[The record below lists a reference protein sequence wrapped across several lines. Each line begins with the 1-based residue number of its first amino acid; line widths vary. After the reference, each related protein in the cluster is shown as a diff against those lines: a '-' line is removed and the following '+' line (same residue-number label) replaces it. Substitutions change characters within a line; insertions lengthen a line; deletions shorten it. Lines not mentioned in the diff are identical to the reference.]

1 MRGSEILALITV
13 GAMVACAPA
22 LAGAM
27 RLQRR
32 PRLTVLVPLVY
43 GRSMLFAR
51 NRLRG
56 RLTFIALLILA
67 AALLVACVAPRAAR
81 ASVKRGI
88 ADPTLTQVGPRLDPA
103 TQAEA
108 LDQIGAKL
116 RADYVRFIVS
126 WASAEPNKADPYDPV
141 YLASVENAL
150 KLAQDQGL
158 KVIVTFSDVPK
169 WASDRAFWYR
179 NPYKQ
184 KGYDRRYAMKTN
196 TATLAAFQRFTR
208 YVAHEFRA
216 YDVWGYECWNEPN
229 LHLTLYPQSTAKD
242 KNYGAHVYVKMLR
255 RFSRGISSGD
265 PGARRLAG
273 ATAPRGYSASS
284 SLRLRRMMT
293 SPQRFART
301 IKAARVEKL
310 FDAYSH
316 HPYTPGASRKNQ
328 PEAAPRDPSTTVN
341 LRNLGALLK
350 IFPKKS
356 FYLTEY
362 GYQTTACGSFSGQ
375 KVSLTQQASYLRR
388 AYTYAKRYRQ
398 VKLLMWFL
406 LDDFS
411 PSSDP
416 KDWAGFYTGLR
427 EIDSVDHT
435 MKPKPAYYVFAGNTT
450 LTLDDVPASVA
461 KGESVTLTG
470 VLSSVTAGPVE
481 GATLVVQSRAS
492 ASKPWTTVAPPKPV
506 TDAKGA
512 YSITLT
518 PDASA
523 FYRVVWTAVAT
534 SPTRSVAVQ

>member
-1 MRGSEILALITV
+1 MRGSEISVPTAV
-13 GAMVACAPA
+13 GATMACAPG
-22 LAGAM
+22 LAEPVKS
-27 RLQRR
+27 RRR
-32 PRLTVLVPLVY
+32 PRLTALVPLVY
-43 GRSMLFAR
+43 GRSMPVTHTR
-51 NRLRG
+51 SRG
-56 RLTFIALLILA
+56 RLAFVVLLIIA
-67 AALLVACVAPRAAR
+67 TALVVACVTPRAAR
-81 ASVKRGI
+81 ASVARGI
-88 ADPTLTQVGPRLDPA
+88 VDPTLTQIGPRLDPD
-103 TQAEA
+103 TQAEVI
-108 LDQIGAKL
+108 DQIGAKL
-116 RADYVRFIVS
+116 RARYVRFIVS
-126 WASAEPNKADPYDPV
+126 WASAEPGKDVYDGA

-150 KLAQDQGL
+150 ALAHAQGL

-169 WASDRAFWYR
+169 WASNRAFWYR
-179 NPYKQ
+179 NPYSK

-196 TATLAAFQRFTR
+196 TATLAAFQRFIR

-242 KNYGAHVYVKMLR
+242 KNYGAHVYIKMLR
-255 RFSRGISSGD
+255 RFSRGIRSGD
-265 PGARRLAG
+265 RTAKRLAG

-293 SPQRFART
+293 SPQRFAQAIR
-301 IKAARVEKL
+301 AARVQKY

-328 PEAAPRDPSTTVN
+328 PEAAPRDPKTTVN
-341 LRNLGALLK
+341 LRNLGVLLR
-350 IFPKKS
+350 IFRKKP

-416 KDWAGFYTGLR
+416 QDWAGFYTGLR
-427 EIDSVDHT
+427 DVYHQ
-435 MKPKPAYYVFAGNTT
+435 PKPAYYAFAGNTT
-450 LTLDDVPASVA
+450 LTLNAQSVPVA
-461 KGESVTLTG
+461 RGQSVTLAG
-470 VLSSVTAGPVE
+470 VLGSATAGPVQE
-481 GATLVVQSRAS
+481 QKLVVQTRRS
-492 ASKPWTTVAPPKPV
+492 ASKPWITVKKPV
-506 TDAKGA
+506 TDAAGA

-518 PDASA
+518 PSKSA
-523 FYRVVWTAVAT
+523 FFRVVWTAVAK
-534 SPTRSVAVQ
+534 SPVRWVAVQ

>member
-1 MRGSEILALITV
+1 MRGSEIVAPIAV
-13 GAMVACAPA
+13 AAMVACAPA
-22 LAGAM
+22 LAGATK
-27 RLQRR
+27 LQRR
-32 PRLTVLVPLVY
+32 LRLTVLAPLVY
-43 GRSMLFAR
+43 GRAMPVAR
-51 NRLRG
+51 TRSRG
-56 RLTFIALLILA
+56 RLALIVLLILA
-67 AALLVACVAPRAAR
+67 TALVVACAAPRAAR
-81 ASVKRGI
+81 ASVARGI
-88 ADPTLTQVGPRLDPA
+88 ADPTLTQVGPRLDPG

-108 LDQIGAKL
+108 IDQIGAKL
-116 RADYVRFIVS
+116 RASYVRFVVS
-126 WASAEPNKADPYDPV
+126 WASAEPVKADEYNEA

-158 KVIVTFSDVPK
+158 QVIVTFSDVPR
-169 WASDRAFWYR
+169 WASNRAFWYR
-179 NPYKQ
+179 NPYQK

-208 YVAHEFRA
+208 YVAHEFSA

-242 KNYGAHVYVKMLR
+242 KNYGAHVYIKMLK

-265 PGARRLAG
+265 RTAKRLAG
-273 ATAPRGYSASS
+273 ATAPRGYAASS

-293 SPQRFART
+293 SPQRFAQT
-301 IKAARVEKL
+301 IKAARVEKY

-328 PEAAPRDPSTTVN
+328 PEAAPRDPKTTVN
-341 LRNLGALLK
+341 LRNLGTLLRM
-350 IFPKKS
+350 FPKKS

-411 PSSDP
+411 PSSNP

-427 EIDSVDHT
+427 EITDQGMH
-435 MKPKPAYYVFAGNTT
+435 PKPAYYVFANNTT
-450 LTLDDVPASVA
+450 LTLEAPASVTR
-461 KGESVTLTG
+461 GESVTLTG
-470 VLSSVTAGPVE
+470 VLGSATAGPVD
-481 GATLVVQSRAS
+481 GATLVVQSRTS
-492 ASKPWTTVAPPKPV
+492 ASGPWTTVGKPD
-506 TDAKGA
+506 TDVDGA

-518 PDASA
+518 PSASA

-534 SPTRSVAVQ
+534 SPVRWVAVQ